1 MDRYHIIKQV
11 GEGSFGRVYQAIDH
25 LTGQYVAIK
34 ELKPNCHPMSCLP
47 EVRALQ
53 ILQHPKI
60 VGFKGAERQHNTV
73 FLVFEYMD
81 GSLRHL
87 INHRLRMGGL
97 DFMHRNRRFM
107 HRDLKPENL
116 LVNKHGVVKIS
127 DLGSATEIESDD
139 SLFHHHYVTTRS
151 YRAPEM
157 LLRMFLK
164 NEKLRPFEYDEKVDM
179 WAVGVI
185 IAELHLMRPLFRGR
199 NSEHQLHEIC
209 RVIGAPTW
217 ESWMNWPKLE
227 PEKGFGFRALMP
239 SASES
244 ALDLIESLCSWD
256 PSNRPSAAE
265 ALRHPFF
272 TRGRNV
278 LAPPPG
284 FSRCPRP
291 VMKYVVNK
299 NVPNMTSMQ
308 PIY

>member
-1 MDRYHIIKQV
+1 MDRYHIIKKV

-34 ELKPNCHPMSCLP
+34 QLKPNCHPMSYLP

-87 INHRLRMGGL
+87 INHRMRMGVPFSEAEIKFFSFQVLQGL

-107 HRDLKPENL
+107 HRDMKPENL
-116 LVNKHGVVKIS
+116 LVNKHGVLKIS

-164 NEKLRPFEYDEKVDM
+164 NEELRPFDCFD
-179 WAVGVI
+179 ANI
-185 IAELHLMRPLFRGR
+185 HTP
-199 NSEHQLHEIC
+199 
-209 RVIGAPTW
+209 
-217 ESWMNWPKLE
+217 
-227 PEKGFGFRALMP
+227 AL
-239 SASES
+239 AK
-244 ALDLIESLCSWD
+244 IKF
-256 PSNRPSAAE
+256 
-265 ALRHPFF
+265 ALRKHTLAQLEVEGV
-272 TRGRNV
+272 TRNAAKYISSSLSKKGK
-278 LAPPPG
+278 APK
-284 FSRCPRP
+284 
-291 VMKYVVNK
+291 V
-299 NVPNMTSMQ
+299 
-308 PIY
+308 

>member
-1 MDRYHIIKQV
+1 MDRYHIIKKV

-34 ELKPNCHPMSCLP
+34 QLKPNCHPMSYLP

-87 INHRLRMGGL
+87 INHRMRMGVPFSEAEIKFFSFQVLQGL

-107 HRDLKPENL
+107 HRDMKPENL
-116 LVNKHGVVKIS
+116 LVNKHGVLKIS

-164 NEKLRPFEYDEKVDM
+164 NEELRPFEYQKSRNFG
-179 WAVGVI
+179 A
-185 IAELHLMRPLFRGR
+185 LFPFFYHMVHCSHMLL
-199 NSEHQLHEIC
+199 ND
-209 RVIGAPTW
+209 
-217 ESWMNWPKLE
+217 SWMPTVPQDPHHMNSVLE
-227 PEKGFGFRALMP
+227 GFRQLVKLKNP
-239 SASES
+239 LHCNISDSHERQ
-244 ALDLIESLCSWD
+244 LVI
-256 PSNRPSAAE
+256 N
-265 ALRHPFF
+265 
-272 TRGRNV
+272 
-278 LAPPPG
+278 LAIQQSPA
-284 FSRCPRP
+284 
-291 VMKYVVNK
+291 M
-299 NVPNMTSMQ
+299 M
-308 PIY
+308 